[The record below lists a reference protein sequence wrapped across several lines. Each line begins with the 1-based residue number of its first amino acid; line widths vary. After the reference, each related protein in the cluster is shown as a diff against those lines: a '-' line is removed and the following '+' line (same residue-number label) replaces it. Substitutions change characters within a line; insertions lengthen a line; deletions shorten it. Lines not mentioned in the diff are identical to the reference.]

1 MNAGCIWM
9 YYECTWLFCCSPGV
23 PLHLQNFGKSD
34 LDRFGMIWILGSLP
48 QNVILRG
55 YVKYERMNQKYQRV
69 GVLWRLP
76 QKNCRYGYV
85 NIQHVHSSIPSIYQ
99 YVPSLKSTGST
110 EFLFAF
116 QKSTSK
122 ERLASLFSKK
132 FWRRNEQLLVE
143 GTPAKEL
150 HVVAQGDVS
159 IILGGKAPGGVF
171 FWTTGSEFC
180 CTLYIPC
187 YFLKNDSVPSCSH
200 VQIYNDVGHQITSVH
215 VIHGSNKKHRSW
227 IKWAPN
233 PSWAS
238 VPCWTAALA
247 KQLPVVPPWQRPRR

>member
-85 NIQHVHSSIPSIYQ
+85 NIQHVHSSIPSIHINMFHLWRALEARSSCLPSKNRHLRSAWPHCLARSFGGETNSCWWRERQQKSCMWSPRATLASFWVERPLVAFFFEPLDRNFVAHFIFHAISWRTILYQ
-99 YVPSLKSTGST
+99 VVLMFKSTMM
-110 EFLFAF
+110 
-116 QKSTSK
+116 
-122 ERLASLFSKK
+122 LAT
-132 FWRRNEQLLVE
+132 R
-143 GTPAKEL
+143 
-150 HVVAQGDVS
+150 
-159 IILGGKAPGGVF
+159 
-171 FWTTGSEFC
+171 
-180 CTLYIPC
+180 
-187 YFLKNDSVPSCSH
+187 
-200 VQIYNDVGHQITSVH
+200 
-215 VIHGSNKKHRSW
+215 
-227 IKWAPN
+227 
-233 PSWAS
+233 
-238 VPCWTAALA
+238 
-247 KQLPVVPPWQRPRR
+247 

>member
-9 YYECTWLFCCSPGV
+9 YYECTWLFCCSP
-23 PLHLQNFGKSD
+23 D

-85 NIQHVHSSIPSIYQ
+85 NIQHVHSSIPSIHINMFHLWRALEARSSCL
-99 YVPSLKSTGST
+99 PSKNRHLRSAWPHCLARSFGGETNSCWWR
-110 EFLFAF
+110 ERQ
-116 QKSTSK
+116 QKSCMWSPRAT
-122 ERLASLFSKK
+122 LAS
-132 FWRRNEQLLVE
+132 FWVERPLV
-143 GTPAKEL
+143 A
-150 HVVAQGDVS
+150 
-159 IILGGKAPGGVF
+159 VF

-187 YFLKNDSVPSCSH
+187 FFLKKRFCTKLFSCSNL
-200 VQIYNDVGHQITSVH
+200 Q
-215 VIHGSNKKHRSW
+215 W
-227 IKWAPN
+227 
-233 PSWAS
+233 
-238 VPCWTAALA
+238 CWRPDNLSTCH
-247 KQLPVVPPWQRPRR
+247 PWQ